1 MAMKAYKK
9 KTNVLLLLTGVLFF
23 FFLPMILFP
32 TLCETNANHPLAF
45 ENAGTYNCD
54 AVFEKY
60 EKIIRSIAV
69 WERTLK
75 PGGPFPF
82 QSLNTLF
89 NFSSPISP
97 FLVLRC

>member
-1 MAMKAYKK
+1 MKASKK
-9 KTNVLLLLTGVLFF
+9 KANVLLMLSGVLCF
-23 FFLPMILFP
+23 FFLPMIFFP

-54 AVFEKY
+54 AVIETY
-60 EKIIRSIAV
+60 ERIIRSIAV

-75 PGGPFPF
+75 AGGSFAF